1 MSEYTHIPS
10 SDDDISSHK
19 DDQTESGN
27 LLKNGHRHQTGQ
39 RPTWPYERGKFLL
52 YAIISAFIFLLALNI
67 VLATSLYLKT
77 RDLGNR
83 YSKSHRTF
91 PV

>member
-19 DDQTESGN
+19 DDQTERGN
-27 LLKNGHRHQTGQ
+27 LLENGHNHENQ
-39 RPTWPYERGKFLL
+39 RRIWLYVKREPLL
-52 YAIISAFIFLLALNI
+52 YAVVSAFVFLLGLNI

-77 RDLGNR
+77 RDVGNR
-83 YSKSHRTF
+83 YGKSHRTF
-91 PV
+91 LS